1 MSFVSRIVRKVT
13 GSLMSGSR
21 RTNLKY
27 PSHED
32 GKLRN
37 TNIADLRNPRF
48 TKDQFQNLMAKSTGA
63 EHSAGQI
70 AEDPRFRR

>member
-13 GSLMSGSR
+13 GSLKSGSP
-21 RTNLKY
+21 RTNLN
-27 PSHED
+27 D
-32 GKLRN
+32 KLRD

-63 EHSAGQI
+63 EHSAGQTSGK
-70 AEDPRFRR
+70 PRFRR